1 MDLDFE
7 KPGKRARYEMGGGEG
22 PRTSFMERL
31 PRDII
36 LDILSRLPVT
46 SLVQFRFVCRGW
58 RLMAQDS
65 LLASKHLC
73 RTAQYN
79 PCLILHCDYP
89 IRNQISFVDISA
101 ESRDKD
107 MVRKLTIPFWAS
119 MPEFEVV
126 GSCNG
131 LLCLAD
137 SLFKD
142 AVYVHN
148 PFTRDFKQ
156 LPKSLQYPD
165 QEVVFGFGYHPMT
178 EVYKVVK
185 VVYYRNGYGGF
196 SRFRRITCSQSEVQ
210 VLTLGSPTWR
220 SLGKVSYQLDRWPS
234 EALVNGRLHWVT
246 RPRRYVTRFIVS
258 FDLADEQFRE
268 IPKPDCGGLSRCNY
282 HLLVL
287 GGCLSAAV
295 HRSNGKLEV
304 WVMKEYDVKE
314 SWIKEFNI
322 GAHLPKGLK
331 QDVNRPHRI
340 WRNAPKGRGVRI
352 LCLLKNG
359 EILLEYKGRVLVSYN
374 PERGK
379 FKDLTLKGLPNWF
392 QTFVHVGS
400 LSWIDS
406 ITES

>member
-1 MDLDFE
+1 MLGRGWFSFPQSLSALFFIFNPWLSSSSSSPLCNCACSDRPAMDLDFE

-119 MPEFEVV
+119 MPEFEVGLQTAPQIPAV
-126 GSCNG
+126 SGSRG
-131 LLCLAD
+131 
-137 SLFKD
+137 
-142 AVYVHN
+142 
-148 PFTRDFKQ
+148 
-156 LPKSLQYPD
+156 
-165 QEVVFGFGYHPMT
+165 
-178 EVYKVVK
+178 
-185 VVYYRNGYGGF
+185 
-196 SRFRRITCSQSEVQ
+196 EVQ
-210 VLTLGSPTWR
+210 
-220 SLGKVSYQLDRWPS
+220 
-234 EALVNGRLHWVT
+234 
-246 RPRRYVTRFIVS
+246 
-258 FDLADEQFRE
+258 
-268 IPKPDCGGLSRCNY
+268 
-282 HLLVL
+282 
-287 GGCLSAAV
+287 
-295 HRSNGKLEV
+295 
-304 WVMKEYDVKE
+304 
-314 SWIKEFNI
+314 
-322 GAHLPKGLK
+322 

-340 WRNAPKGRGVRI
+340 WRNAPKGRGVRL

-406 ITES
+406 NTERVSCTQYEQPNHLFAATGL